1 MGAQKRGIG
10 SRLLCVYIRH
20 PLPTARG
27 RYRRRSP
34 AHGGGT
40 RAPERKRERKKER
53 TKKRTKEEE
62 DSENAQNRHDIE

>member
-40 RAPERKRERKKER
+40 RAPERERKKER